1 MADFAAVINKT
12 IEQHH
17 DIKGHL
23 KLAGDSLTDIEAQ
36 FILDKAYSGWSQSS
50 VRQLEEKLNAMIRAV
65 SALTEGLKRHFGFE
79 EKSLPA
85 LLSEADMKII
95 IYDHQK
101 IARQLENAAKVLRE
115 TKLEGLNQQELLQ
128 KKTAIQEI
136 IRSLMQTVEE
146 HAKHEEIIL
155 NAVKNTGKATP
166 A

>member
-1 MADFAAVINKT
+1 MADKAVVINKA

-17 DIKGHL
+17 DINGHL

-36 FILDKAYSGWSQSS
+36 FLLNKAYSVWSQSS
-50 VRQLEEKLNAMIRAV
+50 VRQLEEKINTLIRAV
-65 SALTEGLKRHFGFE
+65 SALAEGLKRHFGFE
-79 EKSLPA
+79 EKSLPP

-95 IYDHQK
+95 IFDHREIAGK
-101 IARQLENAAKVLRE
+101 IEHAAKVLRE
-115 TKLEGLNQQELLQ
+115 TRLEGLDQQELLQ

-136 IRSLMQTVEE
+136 IRSLMQNVEE

-155 NAVKNTGKATP
+155 QAVKNEVKKAP